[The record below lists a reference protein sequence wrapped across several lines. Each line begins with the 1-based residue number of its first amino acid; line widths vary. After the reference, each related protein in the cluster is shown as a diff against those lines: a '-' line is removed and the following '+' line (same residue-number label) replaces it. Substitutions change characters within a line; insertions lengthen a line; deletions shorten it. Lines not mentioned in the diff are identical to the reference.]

1 MRDHFALVS
10 SEFQQFLADSAAFYD
25 HLRQR
30 LLNWLLANRP
40 VPSDA
45 QANAARCR
53 QSLHRCLVFL
63 GDLARYRELHSQR
76 AKKNFSAAE
85 GFYLKALALLPENG
99 NPHNQLAVLATY
111 VEAETVAVY
120 RYCRSLLIAQPFAT
134 AEENL
139 ALLFERSRQR
149 PLAAPP
155 SSKNPATASVTV
167 SSPGKDKAA
176 SLKSFLHRLT
186 RLHGLLFSIVTK
198 QSQASTS
205 YPREME
211 TMLFLD
217 FAALLRAGI
226 VGDALLLK
234 IVVTNIFCVVRA
246 SKAASSNSNNTVAM
260 EHALRLAM
268 ETLSC
273 VFKLLLE
280 NDLSSQKSYAA
291 VASAGNAS
299 KPLDASP
306 ALRLLGPVVV
316 FCEYLQCNPSV
327 LEQLEALHDQ
337 QGGLVAF
344 GQTFV
349 DQLVTFL
356 NHNKIKALYRPLVHQ
371 QSSTAKQ
378 QQLWLKENIEMRGF
392 APLASLLDTP
402 EARIDHLSAQDAS
415 PSAGGVPP
423 ALSEPEALK
432 VRAWAL
438 YQFGSF
444 LAEDYE
450 GNPLLYL
457 SNGTFSTQPIASDV
471 VPRLASGGGSLF
483 QTAGPESESSLPVFD
498 LGLLARPTGV
508 GAGITPTKRYE
519 DDDEDVEDEVI
530 VYQPAAFGAI
540 AGTGGSSALGGSA
553 NAVLSSNA
561 GSNGSSPFAFRS
573 RKNQDDGGAF
583 AAFANSNNS
592 LSNGSLA
599 MTLGYPNFNSF
610 SQFAS
615 QGDGLFSGWG
625 NDPTASTSS
634 LSGMNERPQK
644 PLPPSSLPF
653 TSGTFAPMSDLAAVE
668 RESSLYQHNTSSL
681 SAFLNP
687 SSSSPLDSEYSS
699 ADSMFMASKQSVRST
714 PPPPGFGGPAPPGL
728 QPPSSNPWMTRAADS
743 PPQQQ
748 QQQPSPFFT
757 RNPFINS

>member
-10 SEFQQFLADSAAFYD
+10 NEFQQFLADSAAFYD

-40 VPSDA
+40 VPADA

-53 QSLHRCLVFL
+53 QSLHRCLVFM

-155 SSKNPATASVTV
+155 SSKNPAVASVTA

-186 RLHGLLFSIVTK
+186 RLHGLLFSLVTK
-198 QSQASTS
+198 QSQTDAS

-246 SKAASSNSNNTVAM
+246 SNAASSSNSSSHTAAL
-260 EHALRLAM
+260 EHALRLSM
-268 ETLSC
+268 ETLGS
-273 VFKLLLE
+273 VFKLLME
-280 NDLSSQKSYAA
+280 NDLSTQKSYAA
-291 VASAGNAS
+291 VASVGNAA

-344 GQTFV
+344 GQTFM

-356 NHNKIKALYRPLVHQ
+356 NHNKIKELYRPLVHQ
-371 QSSTAKQ
+371 QGSSAKE

-432 VRAWAL
+432 LRAYAL

-450 GNPLLYL
+450 GNPLVYL
-457 SNGTFSTQPIASDV
+457 SNGTFSTQPIANEIT
-471 VPRLASGGGSLF
+471 GGSLF
-483 QTAGPESESSLPVFD
+483 QHLSAGPESESSLPTFD
-498 LGLLARPTGV
+498 LGLLGRPTAGA

-540 AGTGGSSALGGSA
+540 AGGSSALGGSA
-553 NAVLSSNA
+553 NSVLS
-561 GSNGSSPFAFRS
+561 GSNRSSPFAFRS
-573 RKNQDDGGAF
+573 RTDQDDGGAF
-583 AAFANSNNS
+583 AAFANSS
-592 LSNGSLA
+592 SNGSLA
-599 MTLGYPNFNSF
+599 MSLGYPDFNSF
-610 SQFAS
+610 NQFSS

-625 NDPTASTSS
+625 NDLTVASSS
-634 LSGMNERPQK
+634 SMNERPQK

-687 SSSSPLDSEYSS
+687 SASSSLDSEYSS
-699 ADSMFMASKQSVRST
+699 ADSMFMAPKQQPVRST
-714 PPPPGFGGPAPPGL
+714 PPPPGFGGSAPPGL
-728 QPPSSNPWMTRAADS
+728 QPPSSNPWMTRNADS
-743 PPQQQ
+743 PP